1 MSFSAHS
8 FSESVRVRRVVG
20 VPGRAWNSVT
30 RTSLSCIMYDMK
42 AVPVRELQREIRAIL
57 DRVEKGESLEITRRG
72 RPVARLV
79 PARPVRAEA
88 WPDLDARAR
97 KVLGPRHITPP
108 PSQQLVADRGDR

>member
-1 MSFSAHS
+1 M
-8 FSESVRVRRVVG
+8 
-20 VPGRAWNSVT
+20 
-30 RTSLSCIMYDMK
+30 MYDMK